1 LISPLQRQHG
11 PAAGY
16 VDRILKGEKP
26 ADLAVQAPTKY
37 ETVINLKHGHLRRQ
51 NPQGGKTIRSAG
63 SAGHQIRAGD
73 QPQDRQG
80 ARLRSAADA
89 ARPRRRGDRVAA
101 QEKRHKESLV
111 TLSNYERYQRI
122 AWAYDL
128 LDLPFEYGRYR
139 KIRPLLFRGLSGR
152 ILEAGIGTGRNFPF
166 YPPGSDVVGIDLSPA
181 MLARAER
188 RLARAATK
196 VQLRQMDVTRLSF
209 PDRSFDAAVA
219 TFLFCTL
226 PDELQVA
233 GMRELGRVV
242 KPGGVIRCLEYTRPS
257 RGVRRVMTRL
267 WEPWV
272 YWAYG
277 AGFDRQTEK
286 HVPEAGLQLLE
297 SRFVADELIKL
308 LSARAST

>member
-1 LISPLQRQHG
+1 VP
-11 PAAGY
+11 
-16 VDRILKGEKP
+16 
-26 ADLAVQAPTKY
+26 
-37 ETVINLKHGHLRRQ
+37 
-51 NPQGGKTIRSAG
+51 
-63 SAGHQIRAGD
+63 
-73 QPQDRQG
+73 
-80 ARLRSAADA
+80 
-89 ARPRRRGDRVAA
+89 
-101 QEKRHKESLV
+101 
-111 TLSNYERYQRI
+111 LSNLDRYERI

-152 ILEAGIGTGRNFPF
+152 ILEAGVGTGRNFPF
-166 YPPGSDVVGIDLSPA
+166 YPPGSEVVGIDLSPA

-188 RLARAATK
+188 RLTMAGSK
-196 VQLRQMDVTRLSF
+196 VQLRQMDVIRLGF
-209 PDRSFDAAVA
+209 PDRTFDAAVA

-242 KPGGVIRCLEYTRPS
+242 KPGGTIRCLEYTRPS
-257 RGVRRVMTRL
+257 GGLRRLMTRL

-277 AGFDRQTEK
+277 ASFDRQTEK
-286 HVPEAGLQLLE
+286 HVLEAGLQLLE

-308 LSARAST
+308 LGARAQAI